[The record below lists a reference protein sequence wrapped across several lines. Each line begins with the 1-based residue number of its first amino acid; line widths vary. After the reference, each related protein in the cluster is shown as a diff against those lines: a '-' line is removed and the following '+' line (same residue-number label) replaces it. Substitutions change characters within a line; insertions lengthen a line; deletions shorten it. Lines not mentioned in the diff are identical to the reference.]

1 MIFQGRDK
9 MRRRIKRQRWRNA
22 LFAGFLIVIINTE
35 TDRGVQAGE
44 FGGFDIEIGAEG
56 NWDEDLVEDVN
67 GTVENGESEVEGKEN
82 KIVENRN
89 DGEKADGEKN
99 EGDKAGGDSP
109 KGNKNGENKNGE
121 DKNEE
126 NKVENDSESKLAKE
140 SKAKGEI
147 ADKKI
152 AEEKKNAEAVPP
164 AEESVGEKNE
174 NFAEKNT
181 INENIANGVENE
193 NIVSG
198 NIINENTAEENSINK
213 IWEGENGAS
222 GNITGECATG
232 EIKTEENEASKNIT
246 GEYAASE
253 IKADE
258 IAINENVIESAS
270 DEVTSS
276 EATAAQNAAS
286 GNLSTENQDVN
297 IAEENSL
304 SKESVTKKAEKKSK
318 TTGDRIA
325 DKKDNGKR
333 KNSAKETDYEMKQH
347 AQAGSGI
354 AFMATGLLKIS
365 APLRFY
371 NNTDDYIQ
379 KNTNKSK
386 YNNKNALFYV
396 DNNYKTGTYPLI
408 CIRGDNDIMILSLRL
423 DGKEIAWKMEENK
436 IILESMEY
444 GKESCIEL
452 VAVIDGKDIV
462 KKQF

>member
-44 FGGFDIEIGAEG
+44 FGGFDIDIGAEG

-89 DGEKADGEKN
+89 DGEKADGEKADGEKN

-126 NKVENDSESKLAKE
+126 NKVENDSESKPAKE
-140 SKAKGEI
+140 SKAKGKI

-193 NIVSG
+193 NMVSG

-232 EIKTEENEASKNIT
+232 EIKAEE
-246 GEYAASE
+246 
-253 IKADE
+253 
-258 IAINENVIESAS
+258 
-270 DEVTSS
+270 
-276 EATAAQNAAS
+276 NAAS
-286 GNLSTENQDVN
+286 GNLSTENQGVN
-297 IAEENSL
+297 NAEENSL

-379 KNTNKSK
+379 KNKNKSK

>member
-89 DGEKADGEKN
+89 DGEKADGE
-99 EGDKAGGDSP
+99 
-109 KGNKNGENKNGE
+109 NKNGE

-126 NKVENDSESKLAKE
+126 NKVENDSESKPAKE

-174 NFAEKNT
+174 NFTEKNT

-193 NIVSG
+193 NMVSG

-297 IAEENSL
+297 NAEENSL

>member
-89 DGEKADGEKN
+89 DGEKADGE
-99 EGDKAGGDSP
+99 
-109 KGNKNGENKNGE
+109 NKNGE

-126 NKVENDSESKLAKE
+126 NKVENDSESKPAKE

-152 AEEKKNAEAVPP
+152 AEEKKNAEAVLP

-181 INENIANGVENE
+181 INENIANGAENE
-193 NIVSG
+193 NMVSG
-198 NIINENTAEENSINK
+198 NIINENTINENTAEENSINK

-297 IAEENSL
+297 NAEENSL

-325 DKKDNGKR
+325 DKKDTGKR

-354 AFMATGLLKIS
+354 AFMATGQLKIS
-365 APLRFY
+365 APLQFY
-371 NNTDDYIQ
+371 NNTDEYIQ

>member
-44 FGGFDIEIGAEG
+44 FGGFDIDIGAEG

-126 NKVENDSESKLAKE
+126 NKVENDSESKPAKE
-140 SKAKGEI
+140 SKAKGKI

-152 AEEKKNAEAVPP
+152 AEEKKNAAAVPP

-193 NIVSG
+193 NMVSG
-198 NIINENTAEENSINK
+198 NIINENTEEENSINK

-232 EIKTEENEASKNIT
+232 EIKAEE
-246 GEYAASE
+246 
-253 IKADE
+253 
-258 IAINENVIESAS
+258 
-270 DEVTSS
+270 
-276 EATAAQNAAS
+276 NAAS
-286 GNLSTENQDVN
+286 GNLSTENQGVN
-297 IAEENSL
+297 NAEENSL

>member
-1 MIFQGRDK
+1 M
-9 MRRRIKRQRWRNA
+9 
-22 LFAGFLIVIINTE
+22 
-35 TDRGVQAGE
+35 
-44 FGGFDIEIGAEG
+44 
-56 NWDEDLVEDVN
+56 
-67 GTVENGESEVEGKEN
+67 
-82 KIVENRN
+82 
-89 DGEKADGEKN
+89 
-99 EGDKAGGDSP
+99 
-109 KGNKNGENKNGE
+109 
-121 DKNEE
+121 
-126 NKVENDSESKLAKE
+126 
-140 SKAKGEI
+140 
-147 ADKKI
+147 
-152 AEEKKNAEAVPP
+152 
-164 AEESVGEKNE
+164 
-174 NFAEKNT
+174 
-181 INENIANGVENE
+181 
-193 NIVSG
+193 VSG
-198 NIINENTAEENSINK
+198 NIINENTA
-213 IWEGENGAS
+213 
-222 GNITGECATG
+222 
-232 EIKTEENEASKNIT
+232 EENEASKNIT

-286 GNLSTENQDVN
+286 GNLSTENQGVN
-297 IAEENSL
+297 NAEENSL